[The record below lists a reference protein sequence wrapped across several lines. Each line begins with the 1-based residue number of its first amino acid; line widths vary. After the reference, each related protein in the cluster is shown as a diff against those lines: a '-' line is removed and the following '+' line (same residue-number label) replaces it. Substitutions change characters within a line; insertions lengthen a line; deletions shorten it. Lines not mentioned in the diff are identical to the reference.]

1 MAREYQ
7 LNSRRT
13 ESNGSGIDYQAEL
26 NEQQYAAVTSR
37 PGHALVIAGAGSG
50 KTRTL
55 TYRVAYLLDQ
65 GVAAKNIL
73 LLTFTNKA
81 SREMVERVTELI
93 PHDTSELWGGTFHS
107 ICNRILRRHADELGF
122 TRSFSIL
129 DTDDQKSI
137 LKALIAE
144 AKIDTKNR
152 RFPKPDVLLT
162 IFSLSENTKS
172 SVRDIIHESYSYFEE
187 WEEEIKQ
194 LQRAYV
200 KKKLD
205 TNSMDFDDLLALTLK
220 LLKKDEDLR
229 DLYQRKFRY
238 VLVDEYQD
246 TNSIQCELIDL
257 LVGSK
262 NSLMVVGDDAQ
273 SIYSWRGADM
283 NNILSF
289 HARYPDA
296 NVYKIETNY
305 RSRPEILELSNAAIK
320 ANESQIPKELRS
332 SRDKGSMM
340 PAVIPL
346 SDPRAQADFVTQRI
360 EDLIGEGMDLNEIA
374 VLYRAHYQS
383 MEIQMELTSRDI
395 PFQITSGLR
404 FFEQA
409 HIKDVSAFIRFVV
422 NRKDEISFKR
432 MAGMLPGIGPKSADN
447 LWKAWLACPV
457 SQHEDPPLAFS
468 EYLNE
473 FKVPKKAAAHWE
485 QLCYT
490 LDELVTREGY
500 QTPSEM
506 IYSISE
512 GVYDDYM
519 RESFD
524 NYEQRKQDIQQLMQY
539 AQGYTDV
546 NEFLAQLSLM
556 SSADGDPKSKKE
568 EKVDDAITLS
578 SIHQAKGLEW
588 KVVFLVWLADGMFP
602 NQRILE
608 TDDDTQLEE
617 ERRLFYV
624 ALTRAKD
631 ELYLTYPMTNPKSYT
646 GEYMQNPSR
655 FFEDFDQD
663 LVEEWQVHSSG
674 W

>member
-1 MAREYQ
+1 MAREYK
-7 LNSRRT
+7 LKSRQKDGT
-13 ESNGSGIDYQAEL
+13 ASGIDYQAEL
-26 NEQQYAAVTSR
+26 NDQQYAAVTSR

-55 TYRVAYLLDQ
+55 TYRVAFLLDQ

-129 DTDDQKSI
+129 DTDDQKSL

-172 SVRDIIHESYSYFEE
+172 SVRDIIQESYPYFEE

-194 LQRAYV
+194 LQRSYV

-205 TNSMDFDDLLALTLK
+205 TNSMDFDDLLGLTLK

-229 DLYQRKFRY
+229 ELYQRKFRY

-246 TNSIQCELIDL
+246 TNSIQCELIDI
-257 LVGSK
+257 LVGPK

-320 ANESQIPKELRS
+320 ANGSQIPR
-332 SRDKGSMM
+332 
-340 PAVIPL
+340 
-346 SDPRAQADFVTQRI
+346 
-360 EDLIGEGMDLNEIA
+360 NC
-374 VLYRAHYQS
+374 VLHA
-383 MEIQMELTSRDI
+383 
-395 PFQITSGLR
+395 
-404 FFEQA
+404 
-409 HIKDVSAFIRFVV
+409 
-422 NRKDEISFKR
+422 
-432 MAGMLPGIGPKSADN
+432 
-447 LWKAWLACPV
+447 
-457 SQHEDPPLAFS
+457 
-468 EYLNE
+468 
-473 FKVPKKAAAHWE
+473 
-485 QLCYT
+485 
-490 LDELVTREGY
+490 TR
-500 QTPSEM
+500 
-506 IYSISE
+506 
-512 GVYDDYM
+512 GVWC
-519 RESFD
+519 
-524 NYEQRKQDIQQLMQY
+524 QQ
-539 AQGYTDV
+539 
-546 NEFLAQLSLM
+546 
-556 SSADGDPKSKKE
+556 
-568 EKVDDAITLS
+568 
-578 SIHQAKGLEW
+578 
-588 KVVFLVWLADGMFP
+588 
-602 NQRILE
+602 
-608 TDDDTQLEE
+608 
-617 ERRLFYV
+617 
-624 ALTRAKD
+624 
-631 ELYLTYPMTNPKSYT
+631 
-646 GEYMQNPSR
+646 
-655 FFEDFDQD
+655 
-663 LVEEWQVHSSG
+663 
-674 W
+674 